1 MAIIKNECEIGVKSG
16 NGTDHTQKE
25 ENKATKDKESNK
37 STFPSPDGSEQKR
50 LDDAEPAHRDE
61 DITESSKLL
70 KHATKDTLSPNGSSF
85 KKDEE
90 TKSNRKKSPSRI
102 TSNFLPEEAS
112 PLLKQKQIQ
121 SNPTHYEG
129 ARGRGGSFRAK
140 PTVLYATNSGEG
152 GRPASIAIS
161 SSELEPTY
169 PWDYDQDNDDGGDN
183 SSCHSDVFAGVVRGE
198 DRHRMYR
205 GSNDEYQHPS
215 LENRK

>member
-37 STFPSPDGSEQKR
+37 STFPSPDGSEQKK

-61 DITESSKLL
+61 EITESSKLL

-129 ARGRGGSFRAK
+129 ARGGSFRAK